1 MQKSRGFT
9 AGAFNLREFFHGKS
23 PQALRRIK
31 WTFLVGAF
39 AVPFVL
45 TAWGGSIASV
55 ALSFALLCGASAVQY
70 AGLVAERWFFFAEA
84 RHPQNLY
91 YQQVS

>member
-9 AGAFNLREFFHGKS
+9 AGAFNLREFFHGKIAG
-23 PQALRRIK
+23 ALRRIK

-39 AVPFVL
+39 GVPFVL
-45 TAWGGSIASV
+45 MVLVTGIGRASSIGLFCAAFV
-55 ALSFALLCGASAVQY
+55 TQY

-91 YQQVS
+91 YARAS